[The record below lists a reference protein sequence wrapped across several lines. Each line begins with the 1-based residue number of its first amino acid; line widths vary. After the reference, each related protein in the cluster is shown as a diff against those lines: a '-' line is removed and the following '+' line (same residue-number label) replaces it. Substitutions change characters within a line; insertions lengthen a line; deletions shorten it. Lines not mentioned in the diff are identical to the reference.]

1 MTQRTL
7 ETDLSL
13 VKTPNMDVPHWHL
26 DLSLAKLS
34 VVYVGTKMCLL
45 THRSLEIVHLC
56 LQKWLIVVTG
66 CAAIGNE
73 HTWVLLHPFHNR
85 ETEVWRSRLT
95 CLRLLS
101 QYIAD
106 LGFEPQFLV
115 AVCVFNHN
123 ISYLLPPAFSLFRSP
138 WKLPWPEY
146 TDPSS

>member
-7 ETDLSL
+7 ETDLLL

-26 DLSLAKLS
+26 DLSLMKLW
-34 VVYVGTKMCLL
+34 VHVGTKMCLL
-45 THRSLEIVHLC
+45 THRNHEIVHLC
-56 LQKWLIVVTG
+56 LQKWLIAVTG
-66 CAAIGNE
+66 YAAIENE

-85 ETEVWRSRLT
+85 ETEVWRSRRT

-101 QYIAD
+101 QYIVELA
-106 LGFEPQFLV
+106 FEPQFLV
-115 AVCVFNHN
+115 PVCVVNHS

-138 WKLPWPEY
+138 CKLPWPEY